1 MRKSSYQIPSVDFRE
16 DEIERNPSGFVRRLL
31 DVLENL
37 RLSLVNTIN
46 FNAVTEVSQNDQP
59 TPEVG
64 AMMIWEDADATS
76 TNPTHYLVYNMGGT
90 VVTFAS
96 VQVVP

>member
-16 DEIERNPSGFVRRLL
+16 DEIEKNPSGFVRRLL

-46 FNAVTEVSQNDQP
+46 FNAVTEISQAAQP
-59 TPEVG
+59 TPEIG
-64 AMMIWEDADATS
+64 AMMVWKDTDAIS
-76 TNPTHYLVYNMGGT
+76 TQPTHYLVYNMEGT